1 MTKLSL
7 LFCGDF
13 APVRRF
19 EAVIAREGSTVFGD
33 LQSDIASADIAF
45 LNLEAP
51 LSERGVPMVK
61 DGERGRPGLRAMPE
75 CIHAIADAGFDVVGL
90 ANNHVMDYG
99 EVALADT
106 IALCKANSLSVCGA
120 GQDLAA
126 AQEPLIIEKK
136 GLRVAIVAVAEHQ
149 FGMADSAK
157 AGVAPLDV
165 MDNLRQLEA
174 AKSVAD
180 LVFVSIHGGNEFFEY
195 PRPGLKKICRFFV
208 ERGADAVICHHS
220 HVPGVHEMY
229 LGKPIVY
236 SLGNLVFDHTDPPPG
251 WCEGFALQLSY
262 SVSDRKL
269 LSTELIPYTQSLAQ
283 GGIRR
288 MRGEQRDRFLRSRE
302 LAADT
307 FHDPVAYQAKWE
319 EFCDSKS
326 AFVILRNYS
335 PVWSGRLANL
345 DRYTFLHKL
354 FLPRAT
360 VNIKA
365 NIVRCQS
372 HREVLVAVLNKKAME
387 PPELR

>member
-33 LQSDIASADIAF
+33 LQSDIANADIAF

-51 LSERGVPMVK
+51 LSERGVPTVK
-61 DGERGRPGLRAMPE
+61 DGGRGRHGLR
-75 CIHAIADAGFDVVGL
+75 
-90 ANNHVMDYG
+90 
-99 EVALADT
+99 ADT
-106 IALCKANSLSVCGA
+106 IALCRANSLSVCGA

-136 GLRVAIVAVAEHQ
+136 GLRIAIVAVAEHQ

-174 AKSVAD
+174 AKSAAD

-220 HVPGVHEMY
+220 HMPGVHEMY

-262 SVSDRKL
+262 SVSDQKL

-302 LAADT
+302 LAAAT

-335 PVWSGRLANL
+335 PVWSGRLASL

-372 HREVLVAVLNKKAME
+372 HREVLVAVLNKRALE
-387 PPELR
+387 PSAT